1 MTVFRLLRDED
12 IFPLQWWYNWYI
24 THNQHSF
31 EENIPITSK
40 TFTTNIKDIKEKY
53 PIIVYVDEDPVGC
66 AYLYDGQDY
75 SAYVRVLV
83 AYDKIGQRYG
93 SRLVREI
100 ERIAKADGY
109 RELKAEIIEGNE
121 IAEIM
126 FKSLG
131 FTKTDIYREIEKS
144 SGPKK
149 VYTYVRELVGYQ
161 DVDTPINVDPYQKSK
176 RVPID

>member
-1 MTVFRLLRDED
+1 
-12 IFPLQWWYNWYI
+12 
-24 THNQHSF
+24 
-31 EENIPITSK
+31 
-40 TFTTNIKDIKEKY
+40 
-53 PIIVYVDEDPVGC
+53 
-66 AYLYDGQDY
+66 
-75 SAYVRVLV
+75 
-83 AYDKIGQRYG
+83 
-93 SRLVREI
+93 
-100 ERIAKADGY
+100 
-109 RELKAEIIEGNE
+109 
-121 IAEIM
+121 M